1 MEIFNVSWPGLS
13 HIRRVRLNEDMN
25 YIFNRSAEFIE
36 FMNVVVWELYQR
48 Y

>member
-25 YIFNRSAEFIE
+25 YIFKRSAEIIE
-36 FMNVVVWELYQR
+36 FINVVIWELYQR